1 MTTVTIKPVSFNV
14 TAKSV
19 LASLVALDKS
29 ALREGGKQTIAMQ
42 QYIDAWFIENGK
54 TIESCDAM
62 GKNMRDSEVM
72 INLKASEAAQGIG
85 SDTRTMSRYAT
96 LNNYITGAKRALYF
110 GVAWSAALFT
120 NPDFKIPGGKTSTP
134 TVEKAGKV
142 STTTIDAAHKTL
154 QKAISQYRMLNQ
166 SLLVAAL
173 LDGIQEFYP
182 DFKESDDA
190 PF

>member
-1 MTTVTIKPVSFNV
+1 MTVTIKPVSFNV
-14 TAKSV
+14 SAKTIIS
-19 LASLVALDKS
+19 AYATMGKVA
-29 ALREGGKQTIAMQ
+29 GKTRDAIQIAMQ
-42 QYIDAWFIENGK
+42 GFCDAWLIANGK
-54 TIESCDAM
+54 TIDSCKAM
-62 GKNMRDSEVM
+62 GKAIRESEIVVKVVASGAIDKKTFTEYAQSAMRAV
-72 INLKASEAAQGIG
+72 
-85 SDTRTMSRYAT
+85 YH
-96 LNNYITGAKRALYF
+96 
-110 GVAWSAALFT
+110 GVAWEAGLKNDPAYAL
-120 NPDFKIPGGKTSTP
+120 PGGKASTP